1 MKVISRVSVGL
12 GSYFAKFGPCK
23 MAELGLDLCLQ
34 SDGSDRFWQIVVGH
48 RGENERSLFNSPT
61 KGRDYTVDPRQC
73 KLQSGKSDLSTGQI
87 KWNTEFTL
95 SLCSK
100 GQLIMIDTIR
110 TVGMAGLV
118 VKSARGTT
126 NSPPTAEAGRATA
139 FKPSHHR
146 QQVQPPSFAAQ
157 SPFGRG
163 TVEKTKEAFSTHQ
176 PKGEITLLIQGN
188 ASCSLET
195 LIYPLAKSLSRESS
209 SARLFS
215 HTCKCAPGNG
225 TKAWESSASCN

>member
-126 NSPPTAEAGRATA
+126 NSPPTAEAGRGIGAVCLGGFSSET
-139 FKPSHHR
+139 
-146 QQVQPPSFAAQ
+146 
-157 SPFGRG
+157 G